1 MPRHETVIL
10 ARQDAERGSEDV
22 VLVRGY
28 RALRATLNDWRSF
41 SSDTLGFN
49 VLSPQDK
56 TRSFKQY
63 PFELDPPEHGLL
75 RAVVEPFFKRPLEPG
90 YAEKLQNHVSAAVT
104 ALLAAPRLEV
114 TEDFSFPL
122 QSRALTVLLD
132 MPEEEADIWLSWG
145 VHVFG
150 APATNFAPDLAKA
163 DVLLDYV
170 ASRTDA
176 AETLPPGSL
185 FAVLARARVNGQR
198 PLTRDERMGFA
209 HIAFSGGRDTVISMI
224 TGIVALFARR
234 PDVKQA
240 IAADPTL
247 AAPATE
253 ELIRLVSPLRILA
266 RTCPHGGVVDG
277 VSVAPGQRLAMC
289 YGSAS
294 HDPTVFPDP
303 ETFVLG
309 RKPNPHLSFGAGPH
323 TCLGNAHARL
333 IARQVMV
340 ALATRVK
347 ILEILEEEPEDE
359 SGPYSVE
366 GLRFKR
372 LVVRAE

>member
-1 MPRHETVIL
+1 MPGHDTVIL
-10 ARQDAERGSEDV
+10 TREDAERGPEEV
-22 VLVRGY
+22 VFVRGY
-28 RALRATLNDWRSF
+28 RALRNALNDWRSF

-56 TRSFKQY
+56 TRPFKQY
-63 PFELDPPEHGLL
+63 PFELDPPEHGAL

-90 YAEKLQNHVSAAVT
+90 YAERLQRHVSASVT
-104 ALLAAPRLEV
+104 ALLAAPQMEV

-132 MPEEEADIWLSWG
+132 MPEEEADIWLGWG

-150 APATNFAPDLAKA
+150 APATTFTPDLAKA
-163 DVLLDYV
+163 DVLVNYV
-170 ASRTDA
+170 ESRTDA
-176 AETLPPGSL
+176 AESLPPSSL
-185 FAVLARARVNGQR
+185 FAVLARAKVGGER
-198 PLTRDERMGFA
+198 PLTRDERLGFA
-209 HIAFSGGRDTVISMI
+209 HIAFAGGRDTVINMI

-240 IAADPTL
+240 IAADPSL
-247 AAPATE
+247 ANPATE

-277 VSVAPGQRLAMC
+277 VTVSPGQRLAMC
-289 YGSAS
+289 YGNAS
-294 HDPTVFPDP
+294 HDPAVFADP
-303 ETFVLG
+303 ENFVLG

-333 IARQVMV
+333 LARQLMIE
-340 ALATRVK
+340 LAGRVQA
-347 ILEILEEEPEDE
+347 IDLLEEVPEDE
-359 SGPYSVE
+359 SGPFSVE
-366 GLRFKR
+366 GLRFRR
-372 LVVRAE
+372 LVVRAV